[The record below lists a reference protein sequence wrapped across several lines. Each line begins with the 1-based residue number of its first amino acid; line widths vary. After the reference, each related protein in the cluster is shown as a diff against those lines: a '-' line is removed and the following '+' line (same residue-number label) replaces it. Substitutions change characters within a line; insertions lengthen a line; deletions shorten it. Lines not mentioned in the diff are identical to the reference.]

1 MKEKKKISLTK
12 KQRNVIITFAVL
24 VAVVIT
30 GLIVFKS
37 NQIYFTTKLMYAFM
51 PQSYVAEL
59 DDGNIEFFV
68 EYNKDYSA
76 KESNYDPMQAFRY
89 YYYDEN
95 GERVDLGIDGGY
107 DEVGNGEKSPL
118 SVPFMF
124 LMGQRIGTFKA
135 IMKKVLLA
143 LAAVII
149 VVLIIVWY
157 IVWSRNEDKQKLEKY
172 GDKPNKKNNKKTKK

>member
-1 MKEKKKISLTK
+1 MNDKKKNSLTK
-12 KQRNVIITFAVL
+12 TQRNVIITFAVIIA
-24 VAVVIT
+24 VAIT
-30 GLIVFKS
+30 GLIVFKT

-59 DDGNIEFFV
+59 DEGNIEFFV
-68 EYNKDYSA
+68 EYNNDYSA
-76 KESNYDPMQAFRY
+76 KESNNDPMQAFRY
-89 YYYDEN
+89 YYFDEN

-107 DEVGNGEKSPL
+107 DEEGNGEKSPL

-135 IMKKVLLA
+135 IMSKVMLG
-143 LAAVII
+143 LAAII
-149 VVLIIVWY
+149 VVALIVVWF

-172 GDKPNKKNNKKTKK
+172 GDKTKNKNKKSKK

>member
-1 MKEKKKISLTK
+1 MEKKKEFNLSK
-12 KQRNVIITFAVL
+12 KQRNAIIAFAVI
-24 VAVVIT
+24 VAVAVT
-30 GLIVFKS
+30 SLIVFKT

-59 DDGNIEFFV
+59 ENGNIEFFV

-76 KESNYDPMQAFRY
+76 KESNNDPLQAFSY
-89 YYYDEN
+89 YYFDEN
-95 GERVDLGIDGGY
+95 GERVDLGVDGGF
-107 DEVGNGEKSPL
+107 DEEGNGEKQPL

-124 LMGQRIGTFKA
+124 LMGQRIGTFKS
-135 IMKKVLLA
+135 IMTKVMLV

-149 VVLIIVWY
+149 AVLIVVWF

-172 GDKPNKKNNKKTKK
+172 GDKPNSKKSKK